1 MRILV
6 MMIGLALAT
15 LFTVCVSPEGVGVA
29 DLPNFTDIPSLII
42 LLLLVIP
49 VLISAGMFRDFWAAF
64 GRAFSARMTCTRV
77 ELQRSMEAIK
87 LARKSNYAAGLFGF
101 LTAFIISCKR
111 YGYDDAM
118 NERIFWV
125 YMAIAILPVFYAVV
139 FDLIFLTVYGRLKKR
154 YIDFMQ
160 TGYDMVEPETAVV
173 VLDEDDVAEANQTA
187 EREPETEQAQE
198 RDVHS

>member
-49 VLISAGMFRDFWAAF
+49 VLISAGMFRDFRASF
-64 GRAFSARMTCTRV
+64 RRAFSVRVACTRV
-77 ELQRSMEAIK
+77 ELQRSMEAVK
-87 LARKSNYAAGLFGF
+87 LARKSNFTAGIFGF
-101 LTAFIISCKR
+101 LTAFVIVCKSYDVLEENVFWLNMAVAVIPII
-111 YGYDDAM
+111 
-118 NERIFWV
+118 
-125 YMAIAILPVFYAVV
+125 YAEV
-139 FDLIFLTVYGRLKKR
+139 FDLIFLAVYGRLKKR

-160 TGYDMVEPETAVV
+160 TGYDMIEPETAVT
-173 VLDEDDVAEANQTA
+173 VLDECDPAEVKQVT
-187 EREPETEQAQE
+187 ETEKEQA
-198 RDVHS
+198 